1 MVDKLRGLIK
11 SKNKKRQQMID
22 AIVLSSIIFIIAHS
36 FSKIVFFI
44 NDDTNILYTLSGN
57 YTGEPTDHPFI
68 NVILSYTLIGL
79 YKMLPQV
86 PWYPIAQMVGIY
98 VSITVFIYYC
108 IKAGDKGDVPRIIT
122 IVAFT
127 LIYLC
132 FFYSSAVMLQFTTTS
147 ALLGS
152 AGILI
157 ALHIDSSLEPKKYMF
172 SIFLSGLFLLA
183 SCLFRKNLIPYYFA
197 IWILTLARNLL
208 VSLPIERK
216 KYIIAYMQSAL
227 VIVLLIVGAVFANS
241 AIRSTE
247 DWIEYKNFDTAR
259 YKMQDY
265 PHDYASDNPELYE
278 SIGWTK
284 GLNDLTGE
292 ETWSYFMM
300 DSRVNIE
307 AFNTISNTSNAT
319 KNLSINIADNLT
331 ALWNQG
337 ILPKMCILYSVVV
350 GTLAIVVFFV
360 YKNKAVRIVGLSIM
374 GYTILFLAGFIYL
387 SYIQRVPF
395 RALQSIC
402 FPMVMTCTTLT
413 LSLYRYLK
421 ERIRKVAMI
430 LVLVSIFLL
439 SICGYKCVVESNYL
453 VADRYNKSQNFL
465 IAEKYALEHPD
476 EFFVYDTSLTFRYLP
491 FVNYGSDKPT
501 NIMYWG
507 GMGWKSP
514 AYYDQLRKNR
524 IDELYSDVLLN
535 ENAYFITNPNYSI
548 HGEKVFDIFKRYME
562 ETYPGVQTELVDKLD
577 RDITVYKFVLEER

>member
-1 MVDKLRGLIK
+1 
-11 SKNKKRQQMID
+11 
-22 AIVLSSIIFIIAHS
+22 
-36 FSKIVFFI
+36 
-44 NDDTNILYTLSGN
+44 
-57 YTGEPTDHPFI
+57 
-68 NVILSYTLIGL
+68 
-79 YKMLPQV
+79 
-86 PWYPIAQMVGIY
+86 
-98 VSITVFIYYC
+98 
-108 IKAGDKGDVPRIIT
+108 
-122 IVAFT
+122 
-127 LIYLC
+127 
-132 FFYSSAVMLQFTTTS
+132 
-147 ALLGS
+147 
-152 AGILI
+152 
-157 ALHIDSSLEPKKYMF
+157 
-172 SIFLSGLFLLA
+172 
-183 SCLFRKNLIPYYFA
+183 
-197 IWILTLARNLL
+197 
-208 VSLPIERK
+208 
-216 KYIIAYMQSAL
+216 MQSAL

-453 VADRYNKSQNFL
+453 VADRYNKSQNF
-465 IAEKYALEHPD
+465 
-476 EFFVYDTSLTFRYLP
+476 
-491 FVNYGSDKPT
+491 
-501 NIMYWG
+501 
-507 GMGWKSP
+507 
-514 AYYDQLRKNR
+514 
-524 IDELYSDVLLN
+524 
-535 ENAYFITNPNYSI
+535 
-548 HGEKVFDIFKRYME
+548 
-562 ETYPGVQTELVDKLD
+562 
-577 RDITVYKFVLEER
+577 